1 MFQARTAAAPA
12 TSMLGGIVFAQRA
25 ARGARRVQR
34 GGRGV
39 QGGEGDLEMCKVLQK
54 KVCKVLKGL
63 RARTWREMDMVVTL
77 WVETCQ

>member
-1 MFQARTAAAPA
+1 MFQARTGAAPA

-25 ARGARRVQR
+25 ARRVQR

-54 KVCKVLKGL
+54 KSVPCV
-63 RARTWREMDMVVTL
+63 
-77 WVETCQ
+77 

>member
-1 MFQARTAAAPA
+1 MFQARTGAAPA

-25 ARGARRVQR
+25 ARRVQR

-39 QGGEGDLEMCKVLQK
+39 QGGAGDLQKCAMFYK
-54 KVCKVLKGL
+54 KVCKVLKGM
-63 RARTWREMDMVVTL
+63 RARTWQETDLVVTL